1 MDVEKFTDRAKG
13 FLQSAQGLALRE
25 GHQRF
30 LPEHLLKVLLDDSEG
45 MATNLIQAAG
55 GNAQAAQKA
64 VAELLRKQP
73 KVEGGGAGQLYMAPE
88 TARLLDAAQQI
99 AKKAGDSFVTVEQ
112 LLLAIAMSETDAGR
126 ALARHANRVLAEL
139 ESLHVEMASFGHGLR
154 GTVRLLCNTAAMSE
168 ALPRTIGHFL
178 ITNPDLDVDVQ
189 ELPSEAVIDAL
200 RRGTADIGIVA
211 NYVDTSGLLV
221 RQWLDD
227 RLVVLLPSRWAI
239 GRRRSIAFGELL
251 EHPLVGLAR
260 DSGLGRFLA
269 TQASRSGRIPRHRVR
284 LGGFDAIAQV
294 VATGVGAAVMPDKAA
309 ARYCRAGTRIVA
321 LSDAWAFRRLLVCMT
336 PLGSE
341 LPSVQGLADAL
352 YKSVATASGVANYN
366 RLPPTPCQQR
376 K

>member
-126 ALARHANRVLAEL
+126 ALKGAGVTAQAL
-139 ESLHVEMASFGHGLR
+139 
-154 GTVRLLCNTAAMSE
+154 NTAINEMRKG
-168 ALPRTIGHFL
+168 RTAQSASAEEG
-178 ITNPDLDVDVQ
+178 
-189 ELPSEAVIDAL
+189 
-200 RRGTADIGIVA
+200 
-211 NYVDTSGLLV
+211 Y
-221 RQWLDD
+221 
-227 RLVVLLPSRWAI
+227 
-239 GRRRSIAFGELL
+239 
-251 EHPLVGLAR
+251 
-260 DSGLGRFLA
+260 DS
-269 TQASRSGRIPRHRVR
+269 
-284 LGGFDAIAQV
+284 
-294 VATGVGAAVMPDKAA
+294 
-309 ARYCRAGTRIVA
+309 
-321 LSDAWAFRRLLVCMT
+321 
-336 PLGSE
+336 
-341 LPSVQGLADAL
+341 
-352 YKSVATASGVANYN
+352 
-366 RLPPTPCQQR
+366 
-376 K
+376 